1 MAGTAVAVKSAPAAT
16 RPSASFFIIVLL
28 KRTLSSPTEME
39 TQKPLAWFLAF
50 IIAENRVSLV
60 KLMEQMEQLSGVPA
74 HRN

>member
-16 RPSASFFIIVLL
+16 RPSASFFIILL
-28 KRTLSSPTEME
+28 KRILSSPTEIE

-50 IIAENRVSLV
+50 IIAENRVSFV